1 MKNWI
6 KQNKINLVIMFLYSI
21 CSLIILIFHESWR
34 DEAQQWLIV
43 RDLDF
48 LGIIK
53 QMRYEGHFLVWY
65 IIIMPFAK
73 LGLPYETIKIISWI
87 IVNVSVWLI
96 LKKSPFKWWIK
107 TLFIFSFPMLY
118 LYPVIS
124 RCYCIIP
131 LSITLIAINYKNRKT
146 KPIQYILSIV
156 LLANTHIIMLG
167 LVGMLLLT
175 FYIEQI
181 KNRNENTIQENKKI
195 IISFFIVCILLIF
208 SMLPLAQS
216 LMMNKEIKLNYSF
229 TIKNIIEIL
238 EQSIYSIIMIF
249 GTKNIFLILIILA
262 LIYIFFIFEFKYY
275 IKNLII
281 IFISILYQFIIYAY
295 IWDASYQRAN
305 TIVMI
310 IFLFTW
316 IQKEILEKEKINK
329 EHSMVSKVL
338 IILLINNVIFGISN
352 ILLDIEYK
360 YSSAKQ
366 TANFI
371 NENIEKN
378 SIMISNNMPIASAII
393 PYIKDFK
400 IWNPQ
405 REEYFTYVI
414 WDNNNEKSLYTDF
427 KYKIEEKIDKNEK
440 LYYIYAKE
448 YENIEEDKIL
458 KLEQDKYLTKI
469 FESDK
474 SMNEEYIIY
483 KINRE

>member
-6 KQNKINLVIMFLYSI
+6 KQNKINLIVMILYSI
-21 CSLIILIFHESWR
+21 CSLVILMFHESWR
-34 DEAQQWLIV
+34 DEAQSWLIV
-43 RDLDF
+43 KDLDF
-48 LGIIK
+48 LEIIQ
-53 QMRYEGHFLVWY
+53 QMKYEGHFLLWY

-73 LGLPYETIKIISWI
+73 LGLPYETTKIISWV
-87 IVNVSVWLI
+87 IVNISVWLI
-96 LKKSPFKWWIK
+96 LKNAPFKWWIK

-118 LYPVIS
+118 LYPAIS

-131 LSITLIAINYKNRKT
+131 LAITLIAINYKNRKT
-146 KPIQYILSIV
+146 KPIHYILSII
-156 LLANTHIIMLG
+156 LLLNTHIIMLG

-181 KNRNENTIQENKKI
+181 RDRKENTIQQNKKI
-195 IISFFIVCILLIF
+195 IISFFIACVLLIL
-208 SMLPLAQS
+208 SMLPLVQS
-216 LMMNKEIKLNYSF
+216 LMINKEIRIDYSF
-229 TIKNIIEIL
+229 TVKNIIGIFI
-238 EQSIYSIIMIF
+238 QIIYIIICIF
-249 GTKNIFLILIILA
+249 GIKNIFLISIILG
-262 LIYIFFIFEFKYY
+262 LICICFIFEFKYY

-281 IFISILYQFIIYAY
+281 IFISILYQFIIYGY
-295 IWDASYQRAN
+295 IYYASYQRAN
-305 TIVMI
+305 TILMI
-310 IFLFTW
+310 IFLFAW
-316 IQKEILEKEKINK
+316 IQKKEINK
-329 EHSMVSKVL
+329 EYSIVSKIL
-338 IILLINNVIFGISN
+338 IILLINNVIFGIYN

-366 TANFI
+366 TAEFI
-371 NENIEKN
+371 NENIEES
-378 SIMISNNMPIASAII
+378 SIMISNNMPTSSAII

-405 REEYFTYVI
+405 KEDYFTYVI
-414 WDNNNEKSLYTDF
+414 WDDDNEKSLYTDF

-448 YENIEEDKIL
+448 KEKIEQDQIK

-474 SMNEEYIIY
+474 SMCEEYIIY